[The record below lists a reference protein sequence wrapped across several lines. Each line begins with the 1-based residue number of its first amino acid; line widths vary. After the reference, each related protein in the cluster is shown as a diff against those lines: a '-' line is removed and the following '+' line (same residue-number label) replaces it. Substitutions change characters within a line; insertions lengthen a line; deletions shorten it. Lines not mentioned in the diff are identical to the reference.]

1 MGEFDQFALVPEQ
14 GLEPVKSQLDP
25 GMQTRIEQSAAKFSL
40 ADSAAILGFGARTQ
54 KEMTSFTDVALRQML
69 GTDIEPLDGLMKTLA
84 EQIRSCSFEKEAKG
98 LFRKLLKQ
106 QTPLSELLET
116 YREAEPKINSCAN
129 DLLDRKVALMRDSAL
144 LERLYTRNEALY
156 REICS
161 LIVVGEE
168 IVAQGKA
175 AGASQTGIA
184 AMERRMQDLRLTKVA
199 STQLAAQIRLIQEN
213 DKLTCERLQT
223 TLGVTIP
230 LWKAQMATALGLAR
244 ANESLQAQRRG
255 ESEAERGI
263 RRNTEEIARQK
274 DSVEKNVREIERER
288 AEQTAQT
295 LLNELDEIERS
306 LDEQKKAR
314 QEIGGIG

>member
-1 MGEFDQFALVPEQ
+1 MGEFEQFALIPEQ
-14 GLEPVKSQLDP
+14 GTEPVKSQLDA
-25 GMQTRIEQSAAKFSL
+25 GMQSRIEQGASRFNL

-54 KEMTSFTDVALRQML
+54 QEMTRFTDVALKQML
-69 GTDIEPLDGLMKTLA
+69 STDIEPLDGLMKTLA
-84 EQIRSCSFEKEAKG
+84 EQIKSVSFEKEAKG
-98 LFRKLLKQ
+98 LFRKLLRT
-106 QTPLSELLET
+106 QTPLSELIDT
-116 YREAEPKINSCAN
+116 YNKAEPKINACAN

-144 LERLYTRNEALY
+144 LERIYTRNEDLY
-156 REICS
+156 RELCS
-161 LIVVGEE
+161 LIVMGDE

-175 AGASQTGIA
+175 TGKNASGVA
-184 AMERRMQDLRLTKVA
+184 AMERRVQDLRLSRIA

-255 ESEAERGI
+255 ENETERGI
-263 RRNTEEIARQK
+263 RANTDEIRRQK
-274 DSVEKNVREIERER
+274 DAVEKNVREIERER

-295 LLNELDEIERS
+295 LLGELDEIERS
-306 LDEQKKAR
+306 LDEQKKVR
-314 QEIGGIG
+314 QEIGGM